1 MTSIASA
8 VPASTKRNVAVL
20 SVCQALFTT
29 TLTVQIGLGS
39 LVGEMLA
46 TNKSLSTLPITMT
59 MVGTALSTIPASHVM
74 RLIGRRGGFML
85 GTAIGLGGCILSCIA
100 IVTGSFALYC
110 LGAMLF
116 GCYGAAAQYYR
127 FAAADIATETFRP
140 RAISY
145 VITGGL
151 VAGFLGPEI
160 AKHTKDLIEPFM
172 FLGAFVAAGAVCL
185 VALAMQMLIDIP
197 RPTAEELRETGRPLA
212 EIVRQPLFIVAVM
225 SGVIGYAVMNFLMTA
240 TPLAMV
246 HCTPPFSTD
255 SALTVVQ
262 WHVVAM
268 FAPGFFTG
276 SLIGR
281 FGVLRIIIAGVLL
294 NLCAIGVALAG
305 LEFLNFS
312 AALILLGVG
321 WNFMYVGGTTLL
333 TRAYK
338 PAEKAKAQAAND
350 FTVFGVVAVA
360 SVLSGVLLFNGG
372 WTVIL
377 LTALPLVAV
386 AGAAVLWLMLARPT
400 PKAA

>member
-1 MTSIASA
+1 MNISPGA

-20 SVCQALFTT
+20 AVCQALFNS
-29 TLTVQIGLGS
+29 TLTIQIGLGS

-46 TNKSLSTLPITMT
+46 SNKSLSTLPITMT

-74 RLIGRRGGFML
+74 RLIGRQGGFML
-85 GTAIGLGGCILSCIA
+85 GTSLGLLGCILACVA
-100 IVTGSFALYC
+100 IVTGNFVLYC
-110 LGAMLF
+110 FGALLF
-116 GCYGAAAQYYR
+116 GSYSAAAQYFR
-127 FAAADIATETFRP
+127 FAAADIATDTFRP

-145 VITGGL
+145 VVTGGL

-160 AKHTKDLIEPFM
+160 AKHTKDLIEPYV
-172 FLGAFVAAGAVCL
+172 FLGAFVAAGSICL
-185 VALAMQMLIDIP
+185 VALAMQTQINIP
-197 RPTAEELRETGRPLA
+197 RPTAQELRETGRPLA
-212 EIVRQPLFIVAVM
+212 EIIRQPLFVVAVM

-268 FAPGFFTG
+268 FAPGLVTG
-276 SLIGR
+276 SLISR
-281 FGVLRIIIAGVLL
+281 FGVLRIIITGVVL

-312 AALILLGVG
+312 AALVLLGVG

-333 TRAYK
+333 TKAYK

-350 FTVFGVVAVA
+350 FTVFGVVAIA
-360 SVLSGVLLFNGG
+360 SVSSGALLFNGG

-386 AGAAVLWLMLARPT
+386 AGAAVLWLMLAQPAPR
-400 PKAA
+400 AA